1 MDPASF
7 DFFYDLG
14 SPYSYLASTQL
25 RGISERTGARPRLY
39 PITLGGVRK
48 ATGHRIPPP
57 QQLSYMAQDT
67 AQWAEK
73 YGVPMQIPKAFPV
86 STILPL
92 RSAVAAARNGDGE
105 RAMQA
110 LFHAYWG
117 EGEDIS
123 APAVVERVLGDAG
136 LQGKRLVAMAAEQD
150 VKDELRKNTD
160 LALARGVFG
169 VPTIFVG
176 ERSFWGNDRL
186 EFVESALRHARLSG

>member
-1 MDPASF
+1 MDVASF

-14 SPYSYLASTQL
+14 SSYSYLASTQL

-48 ATGHRIPPP
+48 ATGHRMPPA
-57 QQLSYMAQDT
+57 QQLAYMAQDT
-67 AQWAEK
+67 ARWAQR
-73 YGVPMQIPKAFPV
+73 YGVPMQIPKAFPI

-92 RSAVAAARNGDGE
+92 RTAVAAARIGEGE
-105 RAMQA
+105 RAMKA
-110 LFHAYWG
+110 LFHAFWG

-123 APAVVERVLGDAG
+123 DPAVVERVLRDAG
-136 LQGKRLVAMAAEQD
+136 LDGKRLVAMAAGQD

-186 EFVESALRHARLSG
+186 EFVESALRQARLSS